1 MKLIMTTNQPRSGQS
16 GIALVTVMVILL
28 LSIIAVLAAGRTGLL
43 NEALVGSDSD
53 YNRTLAAAE
62 ALVRDAEMD
71 IQGRAPGTG
80 FLCQSAVPGSQI
92 PTPGFVGCRNTNIP
106 TNSWFPVLQEDFEN
120 IVQPLLAAQVDVPC
134 WQGICAP
141 ASLATLANF
150 ENVTATMDV
159 MVLRGARYGQFTGT
173 NATVGNP
180 ILATSGAL
188 PADTPRQ
195 GWYWVEI
202 LPYDITAP
210 VPEALHDFK
219 PSADSKFIYRITAIA
234 LGQKAGT
241 RAVIRSFYVRNPNR
255 YSK

>member
-1 MKLIMTTNQPRSGQS
+1 MTTNQPRSGQS

-80 FLCQSAVPGSQI
+80 FLCQSALPGSQV
-92 PTPGFVGCRNTNIP
+92 PTPGFVGCRNTNIA

-120 IVQPLLAAQVDVPC
+120 IVQPLLVAQATVPC

-141 ASLATLANF
+141 ANLATLANF
-150 ENVTATMDV
+150 ENLGLMTTMV
-159 MVLRGARYGQFTGT
+159 ERGARYGQFTGT
-173 NATVGNP
+173 NPSVGNP

-188 PADTPRQ
+188 PATTPRQ

-202 LPYDITAP
+202 FPYDVSAP

-234 LGQKAGT
+234 LGQKTGT
-241 RAVIRSFYVRNPNR
+241 RAVVRSFYVRNPNR